1 MRAVPKII
9 PISEL
14 RKEAAGIV
22 KDMALSSD
30 PVVITQRGRAAAVMV
45 SAASYER
52 SQRELEILKI
62 LIQGEKD
69 IAAGATQSMEEVF
82 EEADRILDSYR

>member
-1 MRAVPKII
+1 MQLYVLRS
-9 PISEL
+9 ISEL

-22 KDMALSSD
+22 KNMALSSD

-69 IAAGATQSMEEVF
+69 IVAGATHSMEEVF